1 MGKINLW
8 KGWLRGQLLAFRE
21 ASQDHRARSADLSHT
36 TRARRCEHQSG
47 SKCTNRAADLGRPTL
62 ASVLRWLKG
71 ARVLTPFVAHP
82 ASRHRAAREGS
93 GCRCGR
99 VPRVCP
105 RNITPMIRMHTIH
118 RGSSATRA
126 DASCVLEVPRLQ
138 LVEVPGCAAIS
149 RSWCPRRNAR
159 DARAKRW
166 AARMVQCRRCRQDQP
181 GSTSGD
187 QGT

>member
-1 MGKINLW
+1 VEG
-8 KGWLRGQLLAFRE
+8 LASGP
-21 ASQDHRARSADLSHT
+21 ALSLPGGISRSPRSIRRFLSHT
-36 TRARRCEHQSG
+36 TRARRCEPQSG
-47 SKCTNRAADLGRPTL
+47 SKCANHAADLGRPTL
-62 ASVLRWLKG
+62 PSVLRWLKG

-93 GCRCGR
+93 GYRCGR

-105 RNITPMIRMHTIH
+105 RDITPMIRLHTIH

-149 RSWCPRRNAR
+149 RSWCLRRNAR
-159 DARAKRW
+159 DARSKRW
-166 AARMVQCRRCRQDQP
+166 AARMAQCRRRRQDQP
-181 GSTSGD
+181 GSTSAH
-187 QGT
+187 Q